1 MCFKVA
7 LILVTSKGGE
17 GGGVMHLQRK
27 LKGDAIKNAHD
38 TIMVS
43 VHGFI
48 F

>member
-7 LILVTSKGGE
+7 LILVTSK

>member
-7 LILVTSKGGE
+7 LILVTSKGRL
-17 GGGVMHLQRK
+17 MHLQRK